1 MGFLKN
7 LQKKVSEVTSGLKG
21 EWTKFTN
28 TEFLEAAV
36 AVAYLI
42 GIADGDFDADEK
54 QMMMDMIKAN
64 EMLGSF
70 DESTVIEAYQKIDK
84 LYALAVPMGNIAAM
98 KVVSGIV
105 DDEQKEALLHFACL
119 ITLGDGSVD
128 ETEVKRATE
137 IAKALG
143 ISYADTFKEFGLTS

>member
-1 MGFLKN
+1 MSFFKKMTKGFTEA
-7 LQKKVSEVTSGLKG
+7 VGGLKG
-21 EWTKFTN
+21 EWSKFTN

-54 QMMMDMIKAN
+54 QMMVDMIQSN
-64 EMLGSF
+64 EMLKSF
-70 DESTVIEAYQKIDK
+70 TPTNITEAYDKIDK
-84 LYALAVPMGNIAAM
+84 LYALAVPMGNIQAM
-98 KVVSGIV
+98 KVVSGV
-105 DDEQKEALLHFACL
+105 TDSAQKEALLHFACL

-128 ETEVKRATE
+128 DTEVAKATE
-137 IAKALG
+137 IAKTLG